1 MADVMMVQPT
11 SELVYVTRVTL
22 KFPSYLLT
30 NVKTWMNVSMIHVRR
45 RTLEPV
51 SISLV
56 IMNVS
61 V

>member
-1 MADVMMVQPT
+1 MADVMMERRI

-56 IMNVS
+56 ILNVS